1 MNNSQ
6 IRKIYQQKRLS
17 LTNLEVETESK
28 KIADNF
34 IANLLPKIANFSDKK
49 LAFYAPSQNEVDPTF
64 IVQHCQKL
72 GNYICLPK
80 ISADSKVLQFKSYKL
95 EDKLIENPFYKKI
108 LEPEE
113 ASKNIMPDIIFVPL
127 VAFDKLCNRIG
138 MGGGFY
144 DATIKNSEQKNLKQ
158 IFIGLGYD
166 WQKYKKID
174 SEEWDQKLNF
184 VVLPSD
190 IFSV

>member
-1 MNNSQ
+1 M
-6 IRKIYQQKRLS
+6 L
-17 LTNLEVETESK
+17 
-28 KIADNF
+28 ADF
-34 IANLLPKIANFSDKK
+34 
-49 LAFYAPSQNEVDPTF
+49 QE
-64 IVQHCQKL
+64 
-72 GNYICLPK
+72 K
-80 ISADSKVLQFKSYKL
+80 ISDDSKVLQFKSYQL
-95 EDKLIENPFYKKI
+95 GDKLIENPFYKKI
-108 LEPEE
+108 LEPDE
-113 ASKNIMPDIIFVPL
+113 ASKNITPDIIFVPL
-127 VAFDKLCNRIG
+127 VVFDKFCNRIG

-166 WQKYKKID
+166 WQGCEKID